1 MIPKILHWCWFSKEI
16 PTEVQNYV
24 NGWKKLMPDYKIICW
39 NTDNFDIN
47 SVKWVQQAV
56 EHKKWAFAADYI
68 RLWAVY
74 NYGGIYLDSDV
85 EVIKSFDD
93 LLELPYFLCPERFP
107 GNFIEVATFGAQ
119 KECFWLKDCLDY
131 YKDRDFKKNENE
143 FDYLVLPKII
153 THILQ
158 KKYKPEE
165 IKVFT
170 YDYFCPKHAIT
181 KEISITEN
189 TYSIHHFKGSWFQN
203 EKIVPYPKIHIDK
216 DLINSKLIYIWGTGL
231 DSQNALNSIKENGL
245 TIKGFLDTKAE
256 KGEYIFEG
264 YNCIAPSKILKKT
277 ERDFFIIISSRNFA
291 HEIYNILKSYGL
303 IENKDFWSPISGEL
317 IDY

>member
-1 MIPKILHWCWFSKEI
+1 MIPKIIHWCWFSKKI

-24 NGWKKLMPDYKIICW
+24 DGWKKLMPDYKIICW
-39 NTDNFDIN
+39 NADNFDIN
-47 SVKWVQQAV
+47 SIKWVSQAV

-85 EVIKSFDD
+85 EVIKPFDD
-93 LLELPYFLCPERFP
+93 LLELPYFMCTEKFP

-131 YKDRDFKKNENE
+131 YKGKDFVKNGNE
-143 FDYLVLPKII
+143 FDYLVLPKIV
-153 THILQ
+153 TYTLQ

-165 IKVFT
+165 IKIFPS
-170 YDYFCPKHAIT
+170 DYFSPKHALT
-181 KEISITEN
+181 KEIATTDN
-189 TYSIHHFKGSWFQN
+189 TYSIHHFKGSWFENQ
-203 EKIVPYPKIHIDK
+203 KIIPYPKIHIDT
-216 DLINSKLIYIWGTGL
+216 SKSIYVWGTGL
-231 DSQNALNSIKENGL
+231 DSQLALDRIKENGL
-245 TIKGFLDTKAE
+245 AIKGFLDTKAE

-264 YNCIAPSKILKKT
+264 YNCIAPSKILEKP

-291 HEIYNILKSYGL
+291 HEIYKILKSYGL
-303 IENKDFWSPISGEL
+303 RESRDFWSPLPDEL